1 MKQKSQQL
9 RSQVLALIM
18 ATVGGVGFATTVTA
32 ADMDAGVKAGAEA
45 GFKGVVP
52 DAAQAG
58 GVADGHMSPS
68 SHEEGNA
75 QWKSGATRGMDRAG
89 ERTSPDAAEP
99 EAVTGDTRKATAK
112 RKRSSMQ

>member
-18 ATVGGVGFATTVTA
+18 ATVAGVGFATTVTA
-32 ADMDAGVKAGAEA
+32 ADMDAGVKAGTEA
-45 GFKGVVP
+45 DFKGVVP

-68 SHEEGNA
+68 GHEAGNA

-89 ERTSPDAAEP
+89 ERMSPDVAEP
-99 EAVTGDTRKATAK
+99 EAVPGDTRKATAK